1 MIWNT
6 VHTIENTAGDVI
18 SLISIISNQRLEL
31 CWVMIILVVPTW
43 TNILQAKNPQ
53 GISKTDALVTAMRQR
68 SLKLN

>member
-31 CWVMIILVVPTW
+31 CWVMIILVVPT
-43 TNILQAKNPQ
+43 
-53 GISKTDALVTAMRQR
+53 
-68 SLKLN
+68 